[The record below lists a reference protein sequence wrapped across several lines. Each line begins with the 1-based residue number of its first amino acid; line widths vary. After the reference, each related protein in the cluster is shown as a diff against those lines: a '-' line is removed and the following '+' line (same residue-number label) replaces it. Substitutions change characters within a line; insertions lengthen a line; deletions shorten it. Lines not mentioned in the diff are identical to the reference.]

1 MLCKQTRG
9 KGGNAIFPLGCFMIS
24 LSYFCR
30 HYSGF
35 CIGAAKLGIG
45 TAGGKNPFAEL
56 TVFQCTVR
64 ISQHKAEHHLQ
75 APQEGDEVL

>member
-1 MLCKQTRG
+1 MLCKQA
-9 KGGNAIFPLGCFMIS
+9 KWKDSNAIFPLGFCMIS

-45 TAGGKNPFAEL
+45 TAGGKNPFVVL

-64 ISQHKAEHHLQ
+64 IRQHKAEHHLQ
-75 APQEGDEVL
+75 AQQEGNKVL